1 LSISFSFKNQ
11 LFSLDKMELP
21 SRYYYFNDTENY
33 IKLLTIGEGI
43 FPKDKI
49 RTKICLENSSC
60 IVSTESA
67 TKLYPSKKEYGINYI
82 NISLNNSNCEFI
94 NDELI
99 LFENAKLLQFLNI
112 NMDEKSTLFYVD
124 ILSSGRSYE
133 HFDFTSIYTRNRFY
147 INKKL
152 EYYEVYEMSGDKY
165 KEYLNRNN
173 SKKNIFVKIYIK
185 VENNEYFLDILT
197 QEKFDTFAYT
207 KSKKMII
214 AVISETNMA
223 DLKMKI
229 NIIWKMYRRVLN
241 KKEFN
246 LGKQ

>member
-1 LSISFSFKNQ
+1 MSISFSFKNE

-21 SRYYYFNDTENY
+21 SRYYYFNDVENY

-49 RTKICLENSSC
+49 RTKIHLENSSC

-67 TKLYPSKKEYGINYI
+67 TKIYPSKKEYGINYI

-99 LFENAKLLQFLNI
+99 LFKNAKLLQFLNI
-112 NMDEKSTLFYVD
+112 NMDEKATLFYVD

-133 HFDFTSIYTRNRFY
+133 HFDFTSIYTRNKFY

-152 EYYEVYEMSGDKY
+152 EYYENYEMSGDKY

-185 VENNEYFLDILT
+185 VDNNEHFLNILT
-197 QEKFDTFAYT
+197 KSKFDTFTYT

-214 AVISETNMA
+214 AVISEVNMA
-223 DLKMKI
+223 DLKIKI
-229 NIIWKMYRRVLN
+229 NVIWKMYRELLN
-241 KKEFN
+241 KIEFN

>member
-1 LSISFSFKNQ
+1 
-11 LFSLDKMELP
+11 MELP
-21 SRYYYFNDTENY
+21 SRYYYFNDVENY
-33 IKLLTIGEGI
+33 IKLLTIGEGL

-49 RTKICLENSSC
+49 RTKIHLENSSC
-60 IVSTESA
+60 IFSTESA
-67 TKLYPSKKEYGINYI
+67 TKIYPSKKQYAINHI

-99 LFENAKLLQFLNI
+99 LFKNAKLLQFLNI
-112 NMDEKSTLFYVD
+112 NMDEESTLFYID

-133 HFDFTSIYTRNRFY
+133 HFDFTSINTRNKFY

-152 EYYEVYEMSGDKY
+152 EYYENYEMSGDKY
-165 KEYLNRNN
+165 KEYLNRNS

-185 VENNEYFLDILT
+185 VDNNEYFLDTLA
-197 QEKFDTFAYT
+197 QEKFDTFTYT

-214 AVISETNMA
+214 AVISDVNMI
-223 DLKMKI
+223 DLKIKI
-229 NIIWKMYRRVLN
+229 NTIWKMYRKMLN